1 MVFGAFELT
10 GFGLHPAVL
19 CGSDARL
26 GGDEMVGCLGIE
38 PFRLVRHSRGV
49 AAAAHSLTGAA
60 LGQALVDFH
69 RQAQLGE
76 FAWNAQ

>member
-1 MVFGAFELT
+1 MVFGAFELA

-19 CGSDARL
+19 CGSDASRR
-26 GGDEMVGCLGIE
+26 DEMVGCLGIE
-38 PFRLVRHSRGV
+38 PVRPVRYSRGV

-76 FAWNAQ
+76 FTWNAQ